1 MTTTARPEVPE
12 MANLFS
18 VYTADPQSIGSALTR
33 TEYRS
38 RQRDPLIVATSFD
51 IALYPGQGKTPQ
63 VEGFRVATRGFNE
76 LAGVSHLGPAV
87 ASLVSL
93 HERAGDDAW
102 RAPARRLIS
111 ATERARAV
119 NTVDLWRDIIAVQAF
134 RGREQ
139 RISQM
144 YDYACASTVR
154 YLRRALAA
162 EDGYLCRDS
171 LQRDYLGSV
180 AGGAYGPA
188 LINEMMVAT
197 FFLVG
202 LDNAYR
208 LLRWFGS
215 QHVDWARAMVIVAG
229 RQGRPTAGVTWT
241 TSSVATMLRGASEYR
256 LPLHHM
262 YIAPHAPTFST
273 PQDGDLSDV
282 TKLEEP
288 LRLLWANIHATQE
301 LGDTMFPGYPRF
313 TPVSVAAPDVSDP
326 AVTEVSEMPLI
337 RDADDFRAMV
347 TRLRVVL
354 EDPRQLLS
362 ACVTDFAV
370 AQLVQHDN
378 DPTKVTVPGLDNID
392 YPTVDGDG
400 PR

>member
-1 MTTTARPEVPE
+1 MTSTARPDVPE
-12 MANLFS
+12 MVDLFR

-33 TEYRS
+33 TAYRS
-38 RQRDPLIVATSFD
+38 RQHDPLIVATSFD
-51 IALYPGQGKTPQ
+51 IALYPGSGKTPQ
-63 VEGFRVATRGFNE
+63 VEGFRGATRGFNE
-76 LAGVSHLGPAV
+76 LAGLSHLGPAV

-93 HERAGDDAW
+93 NERAGDDSW
-102 RAPARRLIS
+102 RAQAQRLIS
-111 ATERARAV
+111 AAQRARAANSDV
-119 NTVDLWRDIIAVQAF
+119 LWREIIAVEAF

-144 YDYACASTVR
+144 YDYACTATVG
-154 YLRRALAA
+154 YLRRALT

-180 AGGAYGPA
+180 AGGVSGST
-188 LINEMMVAT
+188 LINEMMIAT

-208 LLRWFGS
+208 LLRWFRA
-215 QHVDWARAMVIVAG
+215 QQVDWDRAMVIVAG
-229 RQGRPTAGVTWT
+229 RQGRPTAGVTWN
-241 TSSVATMLRGASEYR
+241 TSSVAAMLRGASEYR
-256 LPLHHM
+256 LPLERM

-273 PQDGDLSDV
+273 PESGDLSEV
-282 TKLEEP
+282 VKLEEP
-288 LRLLWANIHATQE
+288 LRQLWCGLHAIHD

-313 TPVSVAAPDVSDP
+313 IPGSVAAADVSDP
-326 AVTEVSEMPLI
+326 TVTEVSEMPLI
-337 RDADDFRAMV
+337 RDADDFRAMI

-370 AQLVQHDN
+370 AQLVLHDN

-400 PR
+400 MR